1 MTEKLK
7 PLVIIGAGGLGREV
21 AWLVADINRQR
32 REWDFVGFVD
42 DGVQD
47 KTPEGYPVLGTLN
60 YFFELSS
67 HPWAVVAIADSKAR
81 KAITQQLHFHGIN
94 IATLIHPSVSM
105 SGFVQIGAGSIV
117 CSGVVI
123 TTNVS
128 LGQASIVNPKCFI
141 GHDTVLEDF
150 VSLMPASSLAGEV
163 KVGEG
168 CCFGLN
174 SCVINRTNIGK
185 WSIIGAG
192 ATVISDI
199 PDYSVAVGVPARVI
213 KYRDMRSEDRFHCRL

>member
-1 MTEKLK
+1 MAERLK
-7 PLVIIGAGGLGREV
+7 SLVIIGAGGLGREV

-32 REWDFVGFVD
+32 QEWDFVGFID
-42 DGVQD
+42 DSVQGR
-47 KTPEGYPVLGTLN
+47 TPEGYPVLGTLD
-60 YFFELSS
+60 YFFGLPS

-81 KAITQQLHFHGIN
+81 KAITQRLHSHGIN

-105 SGFVQIGAGSIV
+105 SDFVQIGVGSII
-117 CSGVVI
+117 CAGAVI
-123 TTNVS
+123 TTNVT

-141 GHDTVLEDF
+141 GHDTELDDF
-150 VSLMPASSLAGEV
+150 VSLMPSTNLAGEV

-168 CCFGLN
+168 SYFGIN
-174 SCVINRTNIGK
+174 SCVINRTIIGK

-213 KYRDMRSEDRFHCRL
+213 KSRNT

>member
-1 MTEKLK
+1 MAEKLK

-21 AWLVADINRQR
+21 AWLVADINRHRQ
-32 REWDFVGFVD
+32 EWDFVGFVD
-42 DGVQD
+42 DGIQG
-47 KTPEGYPVLGTLN
+47 KTPEGYPVLGTIDYL
-60 YFFELSS
+60 FELRPY
-67 HPWAVVAIADSKAR
+67 PWAVVAIADSEAR
-81 KAITQQLHFHGIN
+81 KAITQRLHTHGIN

-105 SGFVQIGAGSIV
+105 SDCVQIASGSII
-117 CSGVVI
+117 CSGAVI
-123 TTNVS
+123 TTNVT
-128 LGQASIVNPKCFI
+128 LGQACLVNPKCFI

-150 VSLMPASSLAGEV
+150 VSLMPGTNLAGDV

-168 CCFGLN
+168 CYFGLN

-213 KYRDMRSEDRFHCRL
+213 KHRDMEAGGGAG